1 MVSNELQK
9 EFDQE
14 FAKMKQELGFKSS
27 FEELEKIFFLRD
39 FIQKEGFI
47 STSLSRMMCHRI
59 TSTFN
64 SWVSYL
70 HGLVMPNPGS
80 MIGVTE
86 SQMFEQD
93 AKQEVIVLLN
103 QIMEIVSRNTL
114 IGLTKN
120 KKQEAQFIDDS
131 VVFWNEKL
139 KPKLTELLSKVNAT
153 WKEKSSS

>member
-64 SWVSYL
+64 S
-70 HGLVMPNPGS
+70 
-80 MIGVTE
+80 
-86 SQMFEQD
+86 
-93 AKQEVIVLLN
+93 
-103 QIMEIVSRNTL
+103 
-114 IGLTKN
+114 
-120 KKQEAQFIDDS
+120 
-131 VVFWNEKL
+131 
-139 KPKLTELLSKVNAT
+139 
-153 WKEKSSS
+153 